1 MIKECHNMNRRIVL
15 AKKKF
20 TVCIREDARND
31 LEELVVKKS
40 KTDGQPITIT
50 DYLTFLVQKEHKQ
63 INKPMMQ
70 PASTSL
76 LSYKADDKPEPKET
90 KPKAS
95 NNRDPMKHAKY
106 GRKLSDMERRT
117 ILQLDESV
125 DFNPKNLAD
134 KLKKK
139 DPTRTRSA
147 ISAAASS
154 AKFKL
159 GVDSIQEAREIVKA
173 LYLKHQN

>member
-1 MIKECHNMNRRIVL
+1 MNRRIVL

-40 KTDGQPITIT
+40 KADGRPITIT
-50 DYLTFLVQKEHKQ
+50 DYLTFLVHKEHKQ

-70 PASTSL
+70 PAPTSL
-76 LSYKADDKPEPKET
+76 LSYKADDQPE
-90 KPKAS
+90 PKAS

-106 GRKLSDMERRT
+106 GRKLSVMERRT